1 MGIGGINDYVG
12 TDNRQSFEELRDA
25 LGDRPVDVAVM
36 QSYGSHPRYRPL
48 VAYFIERNG
57 WTVERLL
64 HTKPAFDEANE
75 LMRRDRR

>member
-1 MGIGGINDYVG
+1 
-12 TDNRQSFEELRDA
+12 
-25 LGDRPVDVAVM
+25 M

-48 VAYFIERNG
+48 VAYFIERDG

-64 HTKPAFDEANE
+64 QTKPAFDEANE